1 MHLELFLIMVVV
13 RFQPNSGFSLPEAWR
28 YAHST
33 HVIPV
38 DQRFEDIEQF
48 WDLLEYLLMSRTI
61 CKLDDGRLAVAPDF
75 VEAGDR
81 VAILAGCSNPAVL
94 RESTDGTFRLLGD
107 GHVSGVRE
115 MEMDLSGVAML
126 TLS

>member
-1 MHLELFLIMVVV
+1 MVVV
-13 RFQPNSGFSLPEAWR
+13 NFQPDSGCSLPEGWR
-28 YAHST
+28 YVHFT
-33 HVIPV
+33 HDIPEG
-38 DQRFEDIEQF
+38 QRFEDFEQF

-75 VEAGDR
+75 AEAGDR

-94 RESTDGTFRLLGD
+94 RKSTDGTFRLLED
-107 GHVSGVRE
+107 GQMLGARG
-115 MEMDLSGVAML
+115 MEMDLSSVAML